1 MNTYLQEEQCF
12 LELRCFHFNRHS
24 VFIFE
29 EGGLIMCR
37 KLTYLVLVVLVLGSV
52 SNAADV
58 HWSNAGGDKLWNNPA
73 NWDSNKVPGA
83 GDEIFVDV
91 PAAKAP
97 NGPIIRDGINAKILG
112 LLCEVAGEPTM
123 TMTGGTLEIGDY
135 IWWGDGAGSNGTF
148 NMSGG
153 TLTVANELELGWGDG
168 SGTWI
173 MTGGTVTCG
182 ELIIPTG
189 SGAAGQLY
197 LNGGTVNVGTP
208 LEMNENGLIDIGD
221 GTLVLEGD
229 QTEIINGFIEAE
241 QIIFFGGG
249 GLSSL
254 DYDGRNPGK
263 TTLTARATG
272 KAYNPTP
279 ADGAFHEDT
288 WASLGWL
295 PAESAV
301 SHDVYFG
308 ENYDNV
314 NDGTAETFVGNQPA
328 AFLVVGFPGFPYPD
342 GLIPGTTYYWRID
355 EVEADGTIQKGDIWS
370 FRIPPKTAYNPNPAD
385 AAESVEPEVVLEWT
399 VGFGAKLHTIYF
411 GDNFDDVDNA
421 SGGLPQ
427 GAATYAP
434 EPLDLA
440 KTYYWRVDE
449 FDAVATYK
457 GDTWSFTTQGAV
469 GSQKPANGAVDIT
482 QTPVLTWA
490 PGFGASHEV
499 YFGADAASLELKSSG
514 NLGSESYAPGTLEW
528 DTTYYWRIDEVNN
541 ANADSPWTGPL
552 WSFTTAD
559 FLVVDDFE
567 GYNNL
572 NEEEP
577 GSNRIYLAWIDG
589 FDNPATNGSVV
600 GYANPPFAEQANV
613 HSGNQSMPLA
623 YDNAVGKSEATSV
636 LTYPRDWTVKGVNTL
651 TVWYAGAVGNAAEPM
666 YVVLNDSAVVTNDN
680 PDAALIDSWTQWN
693 IDLQLFADQGV
704 DLANVNSITLGLGN
718 RSNPVAGGSGM
729 MYFDDIRLYP
739 LEPETP

>member
-1 MNTYLQEEQCF
+1 
-12 LELRCFHFNRHS
+12 
-24 VFIFE
+24 
-29 EGGLIMCR
+29 MCR

-58 HWSNAGGDKLWNNPA
+58 HWSNAGGDKLWDNPA

-97 NGPIIRDGINAKILG
+97 NGPIIRDGINAKITG

-328 AFLVVGFPGFPYPD
+328 AFIVVGFPGFPYPD

-355 EVEADGTIQKGDIWS
+355 EVKDDGTTQKGDIWS
-370 FRIPPKTAYNPNPAD
+370 FKVPPKTAYNPNPAD
-385 AAESVEPEVVLEWT
+385 AAESVEPDAFLEWT

-434 EPLDLA
+434 GPLDLA

-469 GSQKPANGAVDIT
+469 GSPKPANGAVDIT

-514 NLGSESYAPGTLEW
+514 NLGSESYESGQLEW
-528 DTTYYWRIDEVNN
+528 DTTYYWRIDEANS

-552 WSFTTAD
+552 WSFTTAN

-567 GYNNL
+567 SYNNL

-589 FDNPATNGSVV
+589 FDSPATNGSVV

-623 YDNAVGKSEATSV
+623 YDNAVGKSEATLT
-636 LTYPRDWTVKGVNTL
+636 LTYPRDWTEKGVNTM

-680 PDAALIDSWTQWN
+680 PDAALIESWTQWN

-704 DLANVNSITLGLGN
+704 NLANVNSITLGLGN
-718 RSNPVAGGSGM
+718 RSNPVAGGAGM
-729 MYFDDIRLYP
+729 IFFDDIRLFVQ
-739 LEPETP
+739 EPEAP